1 MKKANQRKIRMQILV
16 FTLAIFRFF
25 LLGTLELNNQIN
37 RFTGTRTDVT
47 VLISAF
53 SYLIFG

>member
-1 MKKANQRKIRMQILV
+1 
-16 FTLAIFRFF
+16 

-37 RFTGTRTDVT
+37 KITGSHTNIT